1 MASSGD
7 TACPLVRQLI
17 DQRLTVIREEMKDAQ
32 TLLKRME
39 SASRNWS
46 QLPDRA
52 PSGESICHLIETW
65 DSTDFFDE
73 NTTNSSGIE

>member
-17 DQRLTVIREEMKDAQ
+17 DQRLAAVRDEIADAQ
-32 TLLKRME
+32 TLLRQME
-39 SASRNWS
+39 NASRSWK

-52 PSGESICHLIETW
+52 PSGESVCHLIESW
-65 DSTDFFDE
+65 NNYDFVDD
-73 NTTNSSGIE
+73 NSTNSSGIE